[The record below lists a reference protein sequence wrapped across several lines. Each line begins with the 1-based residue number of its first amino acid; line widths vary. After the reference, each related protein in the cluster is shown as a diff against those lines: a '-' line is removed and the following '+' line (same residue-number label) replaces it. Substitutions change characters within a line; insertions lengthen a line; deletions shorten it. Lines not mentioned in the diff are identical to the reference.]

1 MNICFNGR
9 RFVVMSK
16 KSNLVLFLLIFIAA
30 CSLEET
36 VPLPTLTP
44 LSLPELEP
52 NAVRGVVV
60 DQEGAPME
68 GVDVMLLKYI
78 ESSNTLEIVG
88 LSYER
93 PKVATTD
100 ERGVFL
106 IRHVPPTRVVIG
118 HRYAF
123 GFQGTET
130 CDFPTLCYVYVKDG
144 QSYLSECPLIEQRP
158 VPTEEY
164 LWITLEEGES
174 VDLGTL
180 VLIEDGDPLCR

>member
-1 MNICFNGR
+1 MI
-9 RFVVMSK
+9 SK
-16 KSNLVLFLLIFIAA
+16 KSTPILLLMIFLAA
-30 CSLEET
+30 CSQKAT
-36 VPLPTLTP
+36 SPPPTLTP

-60 DQEGAPME
+60 DKEGAPVE

-144 QSYLSECPLIEQRP
+144 QTYLSECPLTEERP
-158 VPTEEY
+158 VPSEER